1 MPANGGANLLGE
13 TTAMVDNIYWLPR
26 SYGDALRA
34 HYEDLL
40 KQPLSPQLE
49 DLVAR
54 LKAAGAGSP
63 PDMAAEEAPQPPD
76 RPPGGRSESLAE
88 PQPDPSE

>member
-1 MPANGGANLLGE
+1 
-13 TTAMVDNIYWLPR
+13 MVDNIHWLPR
-26 SYGDALRA
+26 TYGDALRA

-54 LKAAGAGSP
+54 LKGASAGPP
-63 PDMAAEEAPQPPD
+63 PDMAAGEAPPP
-76 RPPGGRSESLAE
+76 PKPLPGGQSLAE

>member
-1 MPANGGANLLGE
+1 
-13 TTAMVDNIYWLPR
+13 MVDNIHWLPR
-26 SYGDALRA
+26 TYGDALRA

-49 DLVAR
+49 DLMAR
-54 LKAAGAGSP
+54 LKAASAGP
-63 PDMAAEEAPQPPD
+63 PRDMAAAEA
-76 RPPGGRSESLAE
+76 RPPEGLPESLSE